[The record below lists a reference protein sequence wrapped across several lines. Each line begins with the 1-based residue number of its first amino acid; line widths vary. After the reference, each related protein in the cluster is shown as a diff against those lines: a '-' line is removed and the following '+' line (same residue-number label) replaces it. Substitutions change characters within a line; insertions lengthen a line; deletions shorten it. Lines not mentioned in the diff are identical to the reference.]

1 MSAEYFTVTVD
12 CPICM
17 DCIEGN
23 TNKVTTECG
32 HCFHTN
38 CLMTSVAHNGFG
50 CPYCRTVMAEEP
62 EEPED
67 SDDENMSNVSFEDSI
82 NSSMHGLTEDEYNDY
97 LTLTSIRRLFREE
110 GDEDEEEDEEE
121 EEEAPKPS
129 IEFIAQKL
137 REQGFTME
145 RMVKAWLMDHD
156 EYDDIEEDCLQEA
169 DNIFE
174 AMRILISNFTPEQ
187 GQQAAPAQAQEE
199 EQAPANVTVRRG
211 RTRANLN
218 QAIDRQELPEQGSNR
233 LAEIITGT
241 IMRSSYN

>member
-1 MSAEYFTVTVD
+1 MSAEYFTVSVD

-62 EEPED
+62 ED
-67 SDDENMSNVSFEDSI
+67 SDDETASTISFEDSI
-82 NSSMHGLTEDEYNDY
+82 NSSMHGLTEDEYNNY
-97 LTLTSIRRLFREE
+97 LTLTSIRHLFREE
-110 GDEDEEEDEEE
+110 GDEEEEEEEEEEEDEEV
-121 EEEAPKPS
+121 PKPS
-129 IEFIAQKL
+129 VEFLTQKL
-137 REQGFTME
+137 VEQGFTME

-174 AMRILISNFTPEQ
+174 ALRILISNFTPEQ
-187 GQQAAPAQAQEE
+187 GQQAPQAPAQEE

-211 RTRANLN
+211 RTRATQI
-218 QAIDRQELPEQGSNR
+218 QAIDRQELPQQGSNR

>member
-1 MSAEYFTVTVD
+1 MSSETEYYTVKVD

-62 EEPED
+62 ED
-67 SDDENMSNVSFEDSI
+67 SDDESASEISFEDSI
-82 NSSMHGLTEDEYNDY
+82 NSSMHGLTEDEYNNY

-110 GDEDEEEDEEE
+110 GDEEDEEDEEE
-121 EEEAPKPS
+121 EEEVPKPS
-129 IEFIAQKL
+129 VEFLAQKL
-137 REQGFTME
+137 VEQGFTME

-156 EYDDIEEDCLQEA
+156 EYDNIEEDCLQEA

-174 AMRILISNFTPEQ
+174 ALRVLISNFTPEQ
-187 GQQAAPAQAQEE
+187 GQQAPQAPVQEE
-199 EQAPANVTVRRG
+199 EQVPANVTVRRG
-211 RTRANLN
+211 RTRAN
-218 QAIDRQELPEQGSNR
+218 QSQVIDRQELLQQGSSQIV
-233 LAEIITGT
+233 EMITSNVL
-241 IMRSSYN
+241 RSSYN

>member
-62 EEPED
+62 ED
-67 SDDENMSNVSFEDSI
+67 SDDETMSNVSFEDSI

-129 IEFIAQKL
+129 VEFLVQKME
-137 REQGFTME
+137 EQGFTME
-145 RMVKAWLMDHD
+145 RMDKACLMDHE

-211 RTRANLN
+211 RTRANQVQN
-218 QAIDRQELPEQGSNR
+218 IDRQELSHQGTAQLVEMITSNV
-233 LAEIITGT
+233 
-241 IMRSSYN
+241 MRSSYN

>member
-1 MSAEYFTVTVD
+1 MSSETEYYTVKVD

-62 EEPED
+62 ED
-67 SDDENMSNVSFEDSI
+67 SDDETASTISFEDSI
-82 NSSMHGLTEDEYNDY
+82 NSSMRGLTEEEYNNY
-97 LTLTSIRRLFREE
+97 LTLNLTLTSIRRLFREE
-110 GDEDEEEDEEE
+110 GDEEEEDE

-129 IEFIAQKL
+129 VEFLAQKL
-137 REQGFTME
+137 TEQGFTME

-174 AMRILISNFTPEQ
+174 ALRVLISNFTPEQ
-187 GQQAAPAQAQEE
+187 GQQAPQAPAQEE

-211 RTRANLN
+211 RTRAIQSQN
-218 QAIDRQELPEQGSNR
+218 IDRQELPQQESNR
-233 LAEIITGT
+233 LAEMITSNVL
-241 IMRSSYN
+241 RSSYN

>member
-1 MSAEYFTVTVD
+1 MSAEYVTVTID

-38 CLMTSVAHNGFG
+38 CLMASVAHNGFG

-62 EEPED
+62 ED
-67 SDDENMSNVSFEDSI
+67 SDDETMSNVSFEDSI
-82 NSSMHGLTEDEYNDY
+82 NSSMEGLTEDEYNDY

-110 GDEDEEEDEEE
+110 GDEEDEEE
-121 EEEAPKPS
+121 EEEEVPKPS
-129 IEFIAQKL
+129 IEFITQKL
-137 REQGFTME
+137 VEQGFTME

-174 AMRILISNFTPEQ
+174 ALRILISNFTPEQ
-187 GQQAAPAQAQEE
+187 GQQLVPVQQAQVQEE
-199 EQAPANVTVRRG
+199 VPANVTVRRG

>member
-62 EEPED
+62 ED
-67 SDDENMSNVSFEDSI
+67 SDDETMSNVSFEDSI
-82 NSSMHGLTEDEYNDY
+82 NSSMRGLTEDEYNDY

-129 IEFIAQKL
+129 VEFLAQKL
-137 REQGFTME
+137 VEQGFTME
-145 RMVKAWLMDHD
+145 RMVKACLMDHQ

-211 RTRANLN
+211 RTRANQVQN
-218 QAIDRQELPEQGSNR
+218 IDRQELSHQGTAQLVEMITSNV
-233 LAEIITGT
+233 
-241 IMRSSYN
+241 MRSSYN